1 MRRIFLAGLVALAL
15 SAGGGAAAVAAP
27 GDHGNA
33 CPPNSPAGGGDPA
46 CGKERPAPPPEET
59 CPPATGPI
67 SGGLIQPLSDAI
79 REGGGAALADLID
92 DINCQL
98 IQGTLGL

>member
-1 MRRIFLAGLVALAL
+1 MRRIFLAGLLSLAL
-15 SAGGGAAAVAAP
+15 SATGAGVALAAP

-46 CGKERPAPPPEET
+46 CGKERPAPPPPD

-67 SGGLIQPLSDAI
+67 SGGVVQPISDAI
-79 REGGGAALADLID
+79 REGGGGQLADVID
-92 DINCQL
+92 QVNCEL